1 MLVRQ
6 RAGNAE
12 NAEKCGADSGNKGDN
27 RRQIHNSLSA
37 AAQKPLCRRGN
48 GSVGIA
54 VQFAARDKIQDHKRQ
69 PAIQAHNQKQ
79 GNIDRPRNGLLRIGY
94 VRSRV
99 GNHAVAG
106 ISKKVMPMLPK
117 NCRFEVGLMFVA
129 GKSGPK

>member
-106 ISKKVMPMLPK
+106 ISKKGNADAAEKLQ
-117 NCRFEVGLMFVA
+117 A
-129 GKSGPK
+129 